1 MSFSPELHHWLILST
16 ILFSIGIYGVLTR
29 RNAVGVLMSVE
40 LLLNSAAMNFL
51 IFNHY
56 VSKPFLDGAI
66 MALFIIAVAAA
77 EAVIAM
83 ALFVAIFRSRK
94 TVDVTQI
101 NTLKG

>member
-1 MSFSPELHHWLILST
+1 MSFAPELFHWLALSI

-29 RNAVGVLMSVE
+29 RNAVGVLMAVE

-51 IFNHY
+51 IFNHFAA
-56 VSKPFLDGAI
+56 KPFLDGAI
-66 MALFIIAVAAA
+66 MVIFIIAVAAA

-83 ALFVAIFRSRK
+83 ALFVAVFRSHK

-101 NTLKG
+101 SSMKN

>member
-1 MSFSPELHHWLILST
+1 MSFAPELYHWLLLST
-16 ILFSIGIYGVLTR
+16 VLFSIGIYGVLTR

-51 IFNHY
+51 IFNHFAAR
-56 VSKPFLDGAI
+56 PFIDGAV

>member
-1 MSFSPELHHWLILST
+1 MSLAPGLYHWLFLST

-29 RNAVGVLMSVE
+29 KNAVGVLMSVE
-40 LLLNSAAMNFL
+40 LLLNSTAMNFL
-51 IFNHY
+51 IFNHFAA
-56 VSKPFLDGAI
+56 KPFMDGAI

-101 NTLKG
+101 NALKG

>member
-56 VSKPFLDGAI
+56 ASKPFIDGAI